1 MIKELLSIGNE
12 LDQRGLHREASL
24 IDLCLKKI
32 AFPREM
38 SEELRESVSGADA
51 ANIIESEEV
60 SSRSNY
66 LGISEKIGPMPELG
80 GSVPRITISSGPIER
95 IPSAPQSSG
104 FKPYG
109 LWYGCGNEWLEWL
122 TYEMPQWIGK
132 YIYAI
137 ELNED
142 NILKITSDEQFSAFE
157 RTYGIPGYGGVGKID
172 WKRVSEEHGGIE
184 ICPYRHS
191 KRMSSDW
198 YYPWDVASGCAWDSS
213 SIKSIKLVSRTS
225 EEQGYTPPNEG
236 DPESWEWHGL

>member
-24 IDLCLKKI
+24 VDLCLKKI
-32 AFPREM
+32 AMPREM

-51 ANIIESEEV
+51 ANIIEPGEV
-60 SSRSNY
+60 FSRSNY
-66 LGISEKIGPMPELG
+66 LGISGKIGPMPEF
-80 GSVPRITISSGPIER
+80 GSSIPRVTISSGPIHR
-95 IPSAPQSSG
+95 IPSAVQISG
-104 FKPYG
+104 YKPKG

-122 TYEMPQWIGK
+122 TYEMPQWIGR

-157 RTYGIPGYGGVGKID
+157 KAYGIPGYGGVGKID
-172 WKRVSEEHGGIE
+172 WKKVSEEHGGIE

-191 KRMSSDW
+191 RRMSSDW

-225 EEQGYTPPNEG
+225 EEQGGDSPSED
-236 DPESWEWHGL
+236 DPESWDWHGL